1 MINEIVYIPFPVLS
15 LQSPIFFYT
24 YSISQWAPAI
34 FQMLSSHIKWPP
46 YRTARLPTMVT
57 YPILHLGK
65 LRLRKVNDLEA
76 ELTSISDNMALGHF
90 AQLLF

>member
-34 FQMLSSHIKWPP
+34 FQMLSSHMWLVATIQDSTTANNDYLPHFTFRKIK
-46 YRTARLPTMVT
+46 A
-57 YPILHLGK
+57 
-65 LRLRKVNDLEA
+65 
-76 ELTSISDNMALGHF
+76 
-90 AQLLF
+90 